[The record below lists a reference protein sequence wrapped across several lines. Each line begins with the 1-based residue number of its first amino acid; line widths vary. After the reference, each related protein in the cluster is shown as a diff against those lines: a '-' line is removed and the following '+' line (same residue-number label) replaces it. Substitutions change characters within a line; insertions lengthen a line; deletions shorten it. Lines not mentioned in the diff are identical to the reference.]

1 MRISKNV
8 YFVGKENFPYLG
20 LGGEVFSGLTVAQQ
34 ILKRDARTRSAT
46 LAFIC

>member
-1 MRISKNV
+1 MVPMRISKNI

-34 ILKRDARTRSAT
+34 ILKKNS
-46 LAFIC
+46 